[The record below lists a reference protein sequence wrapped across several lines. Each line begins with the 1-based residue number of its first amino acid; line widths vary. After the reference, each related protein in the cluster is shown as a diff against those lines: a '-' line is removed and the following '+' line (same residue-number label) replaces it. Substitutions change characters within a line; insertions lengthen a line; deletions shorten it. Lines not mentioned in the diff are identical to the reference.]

1 MEDQTNQE
9 VSSKLSRFRGSL
21 LPRRIGSSFF
31 AAMILLHLALI
42 TYSLSDRLEST
53 KAIVA
58 LVFLW
63 LIGIVALTL
72 ILRAL
77 RRPAASGYQ

>member
-1 MEDQTNQE
+1 
-9 VSSKLSRFRGSL
+9 
-21 LPRRIGSSFF
+21 
-31 AAMILLHLALI
+31 MILLHLALI